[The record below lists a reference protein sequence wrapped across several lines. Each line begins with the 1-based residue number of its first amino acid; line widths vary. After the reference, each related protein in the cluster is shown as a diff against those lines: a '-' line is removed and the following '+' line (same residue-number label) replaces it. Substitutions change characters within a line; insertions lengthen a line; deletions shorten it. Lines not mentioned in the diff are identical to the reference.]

1 MLLTN
6 LIALPRAKATAFR
19 ECGAHTVIG
28 AIGAIKF
35 CCARKINKG
44 KE

>member
-28 AIGAIKF
+28 AADGLKF
-35 CCARKINKG
+35 H
-44 KE
+44 